1 MQATSI
7 FLITF
12 YIILL
17 NRYLFFKESIIIMA
31 VNWLISFLFLFF
43 VFLNNTVVHTNSQFI
58 HIVETS
64 ANKEIDVLFTLVDY
78 KTVVKQNF

>member
-1 MQATSI
+1 
-7 FLITF
+7 
-12 YIILL
+12 
-17 NRYLFFKESIIIMA
+17 MA

-64 ANKEIDVLFTLVDY
+64 ANKEKEVLFTLVDY
-78 KTVVKQNF
+78 KTVVKQSF